1 MKSKVL
7 KEILDNIPEGELKW
21 IDKLNS
27 LSARIMIAKGRIKRE
42 IKNPFGVQEFQ
53 EGVDS
58 GLRKALKILNE
69 ELSNEQET
77 F

>member
-1 MKSKVL
+1 MRSKVVT
-7 KEILDNIPEGELKW
+7 EILDSIPEGEIKW
-21 IDKLNS
+21 IDKLAGLN
-27 LSARIMIAKGRIKRE
+27 ARLMIARGRIERE

-69 ELSNEQET
+69 ELSKLPND
-77 F
+77 